1 MVGAPPPWWTSRH
14 IKGSCRTT
22 KSPAKNRRVVPID
35 AWLADDLRT
44 YLADDHPH
52 GNLASPDYDPAAP
65 LRRPV
70 ASTGSNVVPLR
81 RPG

>member
-1 MVGAPPPWWTSRH
+1 
-14 IKGSCRTT
+14 
-22 KSPAKNRRVVPID
+22 VVPID